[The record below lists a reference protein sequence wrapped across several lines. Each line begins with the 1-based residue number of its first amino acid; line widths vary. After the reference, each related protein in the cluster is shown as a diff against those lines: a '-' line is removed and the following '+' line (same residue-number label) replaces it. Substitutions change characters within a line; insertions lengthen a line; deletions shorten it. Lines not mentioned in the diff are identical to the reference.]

1 MSNETSPQPAARAR
15 TFASLAKA
23 GLGVFLT
30 LIPVALVCVLVVPA
44 LLGYERYVITGGS
57 MEPNIP
63 RGSISYAEEVPVG
76 ALRESDVITYVPP
89 GHTRP
94 VTHRIKEI
102 QSDNGRNVLQ
112 TMGDANRNPD
122 VRLFALTR
130 PTQARYAFHVPYI
143 GWGFMAL
150 AQPLTRFFLLGVP
163 AFLVALVVLRSLW
176 REGGEL
182 QARERETVVEGEA

>member
-1 MSNETSPQPAARAR
+1 M
-15 TFASLAKA
+15 AKA

-30 LIPVALVCVLVVPA
+30 LIPVALVGVLVVPA

-63 RGSISYAEEVPVG
+63 RGSISYAEEVPVD
-76 ALRESDVITYVPP
+76 ALRKRDVITYVPP

-94 VTHRIKEI
+94 VTHRIREI
-102 QSDNGRNVLQ
+102 QTDDGRRVLQ
-112 TMGDANRNPD
+112 TKGDANRSPD
-122 VRLFALTR
+122 VRLFSLTR
-130 PTQARYAFHVPYI
+130 PTQARYAFHVPYL

-150 AQPLTRFFLLGVP
+150 AQPLTRFLLLGVP
-163 AFLVALVVLRSLW
+163 ALLVALFVMRSLW

-182 QARERETVVEGEA
+182 QARQGETVVEGEA

>member
-1 MSNETSPQPAARAR
+1 MTSPPPAARAR

-23 GLGVFLT
+23 GLGVLLT
-30 LIPVALVCVLVVPA
+30 LVPLALVGVLVVPA

-63 RGSISYAEEVPVG
+63 RGSIAYAEEVPVE
-76 ALRESDVITYVPP
+76 ALRERDVITYVPP

-94 VTHRIKEI
+94 VTHRIREI
-102 QSDNGRNVLQ
+102 QHEDGRRVLQ
-112 TMGDANRNPD
+112 TKGDANRTPD
-122 VRLFALTR
+122 VRLFSLAR
-130 PTQARYAFHVPYI
+130 PTQARYAFHVPYV

-150 AQPLTRFFLLGVP
+150 AVPLMRMLVLGVP
-163 AFLVALVVLRSLW
+163 ALLVALVVLRSLW

-182 QARERETVVEGEA
+182 RAREGEALVEGEA

>member
-1 MSNETSPQPAARAR
+1 M
-15 TFASLAKA
+15 AKA

-30 LIPVALVCVLVVPA
+30 LIPLALVGVLVVPA

-63 RGSISYAEEVPVG
+63 RGSISYAEEVPVD
-76 ALRESDVITYVPP
+76 ALRVRDVITYVPP

-94 VTHRIKEI
+94 VTHRIREI
-102 QSDNGRNVLQ
+102 QRDDGRRVIQ
-112 TMGDANRNPD
+112 TKGDANDEPD
-122 VRLFALTR
+122 VRLFSLTR
-130 PTQARYAFHVPYI
+130 PTQARYAFHLPYI

-150 AQPLTRFFLLGVP
+150 AEPLTRILLLGVP
-163 AFLVALVVLRSLW
+163 ALLVALVMLRSLW

-182 QARERETVVEGEA
+182 RARELDTVVEGEA